1 MLQGVHRRGRH
12 QITRGYRECHKEC
25 AQRTLGILEFA
36 VEAKLRRDR
45 DFEGFEEKK
54 KVEVTSQRLTLEEL
68 MPSPLAWSH

>member
-1 MLQGVHRRGRH
+1 VHRRGRR

-54 KVEVTSQRLTLEEL
+54 KVEVTSQRLTPEEL